1 MNIKG
6 SIHRNV
12 KEYNNRMKKTILSLI
27 LFSAIATTSS
37 AQTTGII
44 ADVLRKSVEQKV
56 ALMQEL
62 IQFDDAK
69 AEQLFKVEC
78 TYLFEVRKVEG
89 CMFCNKKK
97 RIERLQE
104 NRDKNLQI
112 ILDRDHYIKYRVMED
127 DLVQKRPLWAE

>member
-1 MNIKG
+1 
-6 SIHRNV
+6 
-12 KEYNNRMKKTILSLI
+12 MKKIIFSLI
-27 LFSAIATTSS
+27 LLAASVTTSS
-37 AQTTGII
+37 TQTTGII

-56 ALMQEL
+56 ASMQEL
-62 IQFDDAK
+62 VQFDDMK

-78 TYLFEVRKVEG
+78 AYLFEVRKVEG

-112 ILDRDHYIKYRVMED
+112 ILDRDQYIKYRVIED
-127 DLVQKRPLWAE
+127 DLVQKSPLWAK